1 MQKLNYPGL
10 LSLHTEG
17 SFITDMHTQEQHLEI
32 IIAISGNA
40 KQGQNPFY
48 LERPHGSGGKHRLAK
63 ADTETFILDT
73 GLY

>member
-1 MQKLNYPGL
+1 MQKLNYHGL
-10 LSLHTEG
+10 SSLHTEG

-48 LERPHGSGGKHRLAK
+48 LERPVFLMAQEENRGLQKLIQKHL
-63 ADTETFILDT
+63 F
-73 GLY
+73 